1 MAKSNLHLVGVF
13 LQDMN
18 SKSAFLSHGLKN
30 QDPEY
35 QPPNQKS
42 MFYHNTLE
50 LTKKVFIY

>member
-50 LTKKVFIY
+50 LTKKVFI